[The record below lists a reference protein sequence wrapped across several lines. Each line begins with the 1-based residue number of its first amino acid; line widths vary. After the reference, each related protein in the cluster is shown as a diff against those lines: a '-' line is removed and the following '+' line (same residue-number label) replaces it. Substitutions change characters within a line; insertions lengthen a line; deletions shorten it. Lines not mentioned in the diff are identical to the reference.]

1 MMSFEDILAGSAFC
15 AIVIPALIFGMSLGG
30 PL

>member
-1 MMSFEDILAGSAFC
+1 MSRDDILSGAAFL